1 MGMLAEYGTMKM
13 ADSMFGGPSSTPP
26 TLDDLLNAVG
36 SDFTVNYLRQKAEE
50 DRIRGAM
57 SLPGN
62 SVKTPVYGIRGAIGA
77 GLRAIADRYFT
88 PARLSADNIPGYRR
102 IGG

>member
-1 MGMLAEYGTMKM
+1 MGMLAEYGTVKM
-13 ADSMFGGPSSTPP
+13 ADSLFGGPSSPPP

-62 SVKTPVYGIRGAIGA
+62 SVKTPV
-77 GLRAIADRYFT
+77 
-88 PARLSADNIPGYRR
+88 
-102 IGG
+102 